1 MSKRPLG
8 GRREIR
14 PRNAGRP
21 SIPGRGELA
30 DEIIESQVREIA
42 EMKALLDDID
52 ESGERGETP
61 LPARAAAVTPD
72 MMPQIEETV
81 R

>member
-1 MSKRPLG
+1 
-8 GRREIR
+8 
-14 PRNAGRP
+14 
-21 SIPGRGELA
+21 
-30 DEIIESQVREIA
+30 
-42 EMKALLDDID
+42 MKALLDDID